1 MMARNGMTV
10 NDDRISRRRLHP
22 LHGILL
28 SGMFPL
34 FLGGLVSDIAYSSSH
49 QIEWSNFA
57 SWLIAAG
64 LVFGGFALLW
74 TIIDLIRAD
83 RRGGRLVVYMLL
95 LLATW
100 VVGFLNS
107 LTHARDAWA
116 TMPLGLILSAIVVL
130 LALASTWVGFA
141 RFGVGGGR

>member
-1 MMARNGMTV
+1 MAV
-10 NDDRISRRRLHP
+10 NDDRVFRRALHP
-22 LHGILL
+22 VHGILV
-28 SGMFPL
+28 SGTIPL
-34 FLGGLVSDIAYSSSH
+34 FLGGLVSDIAYSSSY

-74 TIIDLIRAD
+74 AIIDLIRAD
-83 RRGGRLVVYMLL
+83 RRGGYTLLYMLL

-100 VVGFLNS
+100 VLGFLNS
-107 LTHARDAWA
+107 LIHARDAWA
-116 TMPLGLILSAIVVL
+116 TMPMGLVLSAIVVL

>member
-1 MMARNGMTV
+1 MTV
-10 NDDRISRRRLHP
+10 NDDRVFRTGLHP

-28 SGMFPL
+28 SGTIPL
-34 FLGGLVSDIAYSSSH
+34 FLGGLLSDLAYSSSY
-49 QIEWSNFA
+49 QIEWTNFA

-74 TIIDLIRAD
+74 AVIDLIRAD
-83 RRGGRLVVYMLL
+83 RRGGYLLLYVLL

-116 TMPLGLILSAIVVL
+116 TMPMGLILSAIVVL
-130 LALASTWVGFA
+130 LAFASTWVGFA
-141 RFGVGGGR
+141 KFGVGGRG

>member
-1 MMARNGMTV
+1 MNVR
-10 NDDRISRRRLHP
+10 DDRPYGNGLHP
-22 LHGILL
+22 IHGILL
-28 SGMFPL
+28 SGTVPL
-34 FLGGLVSDIAYSSSH
+34 FLGGLLSDLAYSSSY

-57 SWLIAAG
+57 SWLIAGG

-74 TIIDLIRAD
+74 SIIDLIRAD
-83 RRGGRLVVYMLL
+83 RRGGYLLLYPLL

-100 VVGFLNS
+100 VLGFFNA

-116 TMPLGLILSAIVVL
+116 TMPTGLILSVIVVL
-130 LALASTWVGFA
+130 LALASAWVGFA